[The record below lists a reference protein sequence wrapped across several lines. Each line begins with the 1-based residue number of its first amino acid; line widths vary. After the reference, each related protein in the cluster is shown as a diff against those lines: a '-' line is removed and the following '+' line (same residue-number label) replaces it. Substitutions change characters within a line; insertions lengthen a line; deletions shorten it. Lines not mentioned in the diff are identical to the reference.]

1 MPVHSAPHDRSFFQ
15 MINFYIAIGVVIFGI
30 YTGEV
35 FLASLGLIVG
45 LVYWFTTP
53 RYYHIMSDQLVVM
66 YGQPR
71 VLAVPFETIFDVN
84 IVRVPLSSGIFVRRA
99 NKAGVIIRPK
109 DMEGFVDQL
118 WTALSD
124 AGAPAIQN
132 MLAQR
137 EAAADSAAA
146 AAESFAEPD
155 DEPSPEGSLPPDEDL
170 RATDNGPEAEGP
182 PSGR

>member
-1 MPVHSAPHDRSFFQ
+1 
-15 MINFYIAIGVVIFGI
+15 
-30 YTGEV
+30 
-35 FLASLGLIVG
+35 
-45 LVYWFTTP
+45 
-53 RYYHIMSDQLVVM
+53 
-66 YGQPR
+66 
-71 VLAVPFETIFDVN
+71 
-84 IVRVPLSSGIFVRRA
+84 
-99 NKAGVIIRPK
+99 
-109 DMEGFVDQL
+109 MEGFVDQL

-137 EAAADSAAA
+137 EAA